1 VFSGGTYDDVARWLL
16 NFLLSHAKREHPR
29 VEVVFEAGDER
40 EGKSYAA
47 RLTLDGRSTSTIE
60 FDYPDVAARRGELA
74 WCQAM
79 AARTRQAAHGLLSAG
94 DMGGPEMASHT
105 PQRSERPGGAVP
117 LLDNRRGF

>member
-29 VEVVFEAGDER
+29 VEVVFESGDER

-60 FDYPDVAARRGELA
+60 FDYPDVAAHRGDLA
-74 WCQAM
+74 WCRAM
-79 AARTRQAAHGLLSAG
+79 AARTRQAARG
-94 DMGGPEMASHT
+94 
-105 PQRSERPGGAVP
+105 
-117 LLDNRRGF
+117 LLDNPTGS